1 MGGPHVASVV
11 CGCGRDDRHDRG
23 DRLVESVAMTTV
35 SSARQRD
42 EMFMLHQGLVRAI
55 AWKTHQRLPRSV
67 ELDDLVAY
75 GQIGLLEAIAAFDAT
90 RGRKFTTYAW
100 HRIRGAMLDG
110 LGKMTWFDRAAFEG
124 RQYERKPTDTDAA
137 AAPPA
142 AQGGAAGSAPAAAKA
157 MTAGTVEQPTAR
169 RPTRNDLDHVTVPGR
184 ETDAAEAA
192 LHLELVMFLRDLV
205 AALPEKEGGLVRGTF
220 FEGRT
225 LTEAARRVGI
235 STAWASRLQTRTLAD
250 LRVALE
256 RGGYS

>member
-1 MGGPHVASVV
+1 
-11 CGCGRDDRHDRG
+11 
-23 DRLVESVAMTTV
+23 MTAV

-124 RQYERKPTDTDAA
+124 RQYERKPTDAAATA
-137 AAPPA
+137 AAPAAQRGAATLVPATTATPA
-142 AQGGAAGSAPAAAKA
+142 A
-157 MTAGTVEQPTAR
+157 GTTEKPPVR
-169 RPTRNDLDHVTVPGR
+169 RPTRNDLENVAVMSR
-184 ETDAAEAA
+184 EADAGAA
-192 LHLELVMFLRDLV
+192 SLHLELVIFLRDLV
-205 AALPEKEGGLVRGTF
+205 SALPEKESALVRGTF

-250 LRVALE
+250 LRIALE
-256 RGGYS
+256 RSGFG

>member
-1 MGGPHVASVV
+1 
-11 CGCGRDDRHDRG
+11 
-23 DRLVESVAMTTV
+23 MTTA

-55 AWKTHQRLPRSV
+55 AWRAHQRLPRAV

-75 GQIGLLEAIAAFDAT
+75 GQIGLLESIAAFDAT

-110 LGKMTWFDRAAFEG
+110 LGKMTWFDRAS
-124 RQYERKPTDTDAA
+124 YERGLYELKRTETAA
-137 AAPPA
+137 TPA
-142 AQGGAAGSAPAAAKA
+142 WSPAEGGPAAPAAAT
-157 MTAGTVEQPTAR
+157 MPTAGTAKNTPTR
-169 RPTRNDLDHVTVPGR
+169 RPLRNDLENLAVMSR
-184 ETDAAEAA
+184 EADASAA
-192 LHLELVMFLRDLV
+192 SLHLELVMFLRDLLS
-205 AALPEKEGGLVRGTF
+205 ALPEKESALLRGTF

-250 LRVALE
+250 LRIALE
-256 RGGYS
+256 RSGFG

>member
-1 MGGPHVASVV
+1 
-11 CGCGRDDRHDRG
+11 
-23 DRLVESVAMTTV
+23 MTTV

-42 EMFMLHQGLVRAI
+42 EIFMLHQGLVRAI
-55 AWKTHQRLPRSV
+55 AWKTHQRLPRAV

-90 RGRKFTTYAW
+90 RSRKFTTYAW

-124 RQYERKPTDTDAA
+124 RQYERKPTDTAA
-137 AAPPA
+137 TAASAA
-142 AQGGAAGSAPAAAKA
+142 AQGGAAASSSAGATTPAAG
-157 MTAGTVEQPTAR
+157 TAEKTPPR
-169 RPTRNDLDHVTVPGR
+169 RPVRNDLENVAVLSR
-184 ETDAAEAA
+184 EADAGEAS
-192 LHLELVMFLRDLV
+192 LHLEMVMFLRDLLS
-205 AALPEKEGGLVRGTF
+205 ALPEKESALLRGTF

-250 LRVALE
+250 LRIALE
-256 RGGYS
+256 RSGFG

>member
-1 MGGPHVASVV
+1 
-11 CGCGRDDRHDRG
+11 
-23 DRLVESVAMTTV
+23 MTAA

-55 AWKTHQRLPRSV
+55 AWKTHQRLPRAV

-90 RGRKFTTYAW
+90 RSRKFTTYAW

-110 LGKMTWFDRAAFEG
+110 LGKMTWFDRAAYERG
-124 RQYERKPTDTDAA
+124 SYERKGTETAAAPASQPAEGVPAA
-137 AAPPA
+137 AAGATTPATGTAEKTPP
-142 AQGGAAGSAPAAAKA
+142 
-157 MTAGTVEQPTAR
+157 R
-169 RPTRNDLDHVTVPGR
+169 RPVRNDLENVAVLSR
-184 ETDAAEAA
+184 EADAGEAS
-192 LHLELVMFLRDLV
+192 LHLEMVMFLRDLLS
-205 AALPEKEGGLVRGTF
+205 ALPEKESALLRGTF

-250 LRVALE
+250 LRIALE
-256 RGGYS
+256 RSGFG